1 MNATLNANAIATA
14 TQTKSINKALL
25 NAESEILFNF
35 EKKMRSIY
43 ERGGLTCIKGRQLFV
58 NNKTEFLQVR
68 LQHLAML
75 HRDDDVLSTRGSIV
89 YYITTAKETDM
100 KKVNTNETVFR
111 KFFYVKSDQTESKLS
126 VRDFRIATK
135 SNMSFAEIQQFVKFE
150 MPAFPDLH
158 KSVLNMVTEKKLTS
172 LQAAFALDYFSFLA
186 KCLGKQPRFSITK
199 EEATALLDHVIDPQ
213 WVQDTLN
220 TAWTAINPNFKE
232 TKAP

>member
-1 MNATLNANAIATA
+1 MNATSNAIATS

-43 ERGGLTCIKGRQLFV
+43 ERGGLTAIKGRQLFV
-58 NNKTEFLQVR
+58 NNKTDFLQVR

-172 LQAAFALDYFSFLA
+172 LQAAFALDYFCFLA

-199 EEATALLDHVIDPQ
+199 EEATALLNHVIDPQ
-213 WVQDTLN
+213 WVQNTLN
-220 TAWTAINPNFKE
+220 TAWTVINPNFKE